1 MHKVLASW
9 RCPLG
14 RLLAWLPV
22 AGLAAVVACQGQIDP
37 AGGSFPESPSS
48 PNGAPAPNEDPGAP
62 TESDVGSSES
72 ETTSS
77 GDEANDM
84 CADVSD
90 VSTTP
95 LRRLTITEYEHVVA
109 DVFGVEGSVGSGLAP
124 DERIDGVFASNI
136 SSPVAS
142 VQVRQFLDA
151 AESISSMVK
160 LDALNP
166 CDRAKL
172 GDDACAKQFIDKLGR
187 RAYRRPL
194 EKSEQD
200 RYATL
205 YAADAK
211 ADGYEAALRLV
222 VAAMLQS
229 PHVLYHLELDD
240 PNNTLS
246 NGIARLPG
254 YALASRLS
262 FFIWSSAPDDAL
274 LDAAASGA
282 LDTDDGVLEQARRLL
297 GDARARNGIES
308 FHEQWL
314 GLSKLDS
321 ASRDQKL
328 FPEWTPELV
337 AAIRDETTRFA
348 DYVIRDQSGNLP
360 TLLGASYSFPTGPG
374 MRLRGVT
381 SAPADGKVEMPA
393 DQAVGL
399 LTQPAFLA
407 AHAHSNQTSPIVRGR
422 ALRERLFCQPLPD
435 PPPDVAAVAPA
446 LEPGLTTRE
455 RYAAHRTAGSSC
467 TSCHS
472 LIDDLGFALEHFDA
486 IGRYRET
493 EEGKPID
500 STGVLT
506 ETDVDGT
513 LSGARE
519 LADRMSESEEVS
531 RCYAKQWFR
540 FAIGRSESAADSCGL
555 QRVEAAF
562 AKGGSIRELLLA
574 ITSSDSFLRERRQQ

>member
-1 MHKVLASW
+1 M
-9 RCPLG
+9 PD
-14 RLLAWLPV
+14 
-22 AGLAAVVACQGQIDP
+22 GQL
-37 AGGSFPESPSS
+37 S
-48 PNGAPAPNEDPGAP
+48 
-62 TESDVGSSES
+62 
-72 ETTSS
+72 
-77 GDEANDM
+77 DM
-84 CADVSD
+84 CVGVTDVASA
-90 VSTTP
+90 P
-95 LRRLTITEYEHVVA
+95 LRRLTKTEYERVVA
-109 DVFGVEGSVGSGLAP
+109 DVFGVEDSVGSGLAP

-136 SSPVAS
+136 SSPVAM
-142 VQVRQFLDA
+142 VQVRQYLDA
-151 AESISSMVK
+151 AESISSKVK
-160 LDALNP
+160 LDTLNV

-172 GDDACAKQFIDKLGR
+172 GDDACAKQLIDKLGR

-194 EKSEQD
+194 DKSEQD

-211 ADGYEAALRLV
+211 AEGYEPAMRLV

-229 PHVLYHLELDD
+229 PHMLYHLELDD
-240 PNNTLS
+240 PSKTLP

-254 YALASRLS
+254 YALASRLA
-262 FFIWSSAPDDAL
+262 FFVWSSAPDDAL
-274 LDAAASGA
+274 LDAAGSGA
-282 LDTDDGVLEQARRLL
+282 LDTDDGLLKEAQRLL
-297 GDARARNGIES
+297 GDPRARNGIQS

-314 GLSKLDS
+314 GLLKLDN

-337 AAIRDETTRFA
+337 TAIRDESARFA
-348 DYVIRDQSGNLP
+348 DYVIRDQTGDLP

-374 MRLRGVT
+374 MKLRGVA
-381 SAPADGKVEMPA
+381 SAPAGGKVDMAA
-393 DQAVGL
+393 DHAVGL

-407 AHAHSNQTSPIVRGR
+407 AHAHSNQTSPIIRGR

-435 PPPDVAAVAPA
+435 PPPDVAAVAPP
-446 LEPGLTTRE
+446 LQPGLTTRE

-493 EEGKPID
+493 EEGKAID

-506 ETDVDGT
+506 QTDVDGDMN
-513 LSGARE
+513 GARA
-519 LADRMSESEEVS
+519 LADRMSESEQVS

-540 FAIGRSESAADSCGL
+540 FAIGRGESTADNCSL
-555 QRVEAAF
+555 KRVEDAF
-562 AKGGSIRELLLA
+562 AKGGSIRDLLVA
-574 ITSSDSFLRERRQQ
+574 ITSSDSFLRERGQQQ